1 MAELIITHRQRDYLL
16 KMPYQ
21 VIINGRLAGVMRTP
35 QARLRLPAGYYTVTI
50 RTGSFVPFGKKGKTI
65 DMTLSATET
74 IMVSDEGY
82 NCLDFKDKE
91 RWWDIVFGID
101 LAAWF
106 VALFLAIPHPWNIV
120 YHVLSDGFFVAWLV
134 RLFFVRK
141 RYYALSAYTTG
152 VPPEEVKPRKSRLE
166 RYMEEHRDEIMARQQ
181 QLYARQQERALNRQ
195 RRRYKWQQ
203 WKEKHLKRKQ

>member
-1 MAELIITHRQRDYLL
+1 MAELIITHRQKDYLL

-21 VIINGRLAGVMRTP
+21 VIINGRLAGLMRTP
-35 QARLRLPAGYYTVTI
+35 QARLRLPAGYYTITI
-50 RTGSFVPFGKKGKTI
+50 RTGSYIPIGKKGKTI

-74 IMVSDEGY
+74 IMVSDEGW

-101 LAAWF
+101 LAVWF
-106 VALFLAIPHPWNIV
+106 VALFLTIPHPWNIV

-141 RYYALSAYTTG
+141 RYYALSSYTTAT
-152 VPPEEVKPRKSRLE
+152 PPEEIKPRKSRLE

-181 QLYARQQERALNRQ
+181 QLYVRQQERALNRQ
-195 RRRYKWQQ
+195 RRQYKWQQ
-203 WKEKHLKRKQ
+203 WKEKYLKRKK

>member
-82 NCLDFKDKE
+82 NCLDFKDKG

-101 LAAWF
+101 LAVWF
-106 VALFLAIPHPWNIV
+106 VALFLTIPHPWNIV

-166 RYMEEHRDEIMARQQ
+166 RYMEEHRDEIMAHQQ
-181 QLYARQQERALNRQ
+181 QLYARQQEHALNRQ
-195 RRRYKWQQ
+195 RRLYKMQQ
-203 WKEKHLKRKQ
+203 WKEKHLKHKK

>member
-50 RTGSFVPFGKKGKTI
+50 RTGNYIPVGKKGKTI

-82 NCLDFKDKE
+82 NCLDFKDKG

-101 LAAWF
+101 LAVWL
-106 VALFLAIPHPWNIV
+106 VALFLTIPHPWNIV
-120 YHVLSDGFFVAWLV
+120 YHVLSDGFFVAWLI

-152 VPPEEVKPRKSRLE
+152 VPPEEIKPRKSRLE
-166 RYMEEHRDEIMARQQ
+166 RYMEEHREEIQAREQ

-195 RRRYKWQQ
+195 RRLYKMQQ
-203 WKEKHLKRKQ
+203 WKEKHLKRKK

>member
-50 RTGSFVPFGKKGKTI
+50 RTGNYIPVGKKGKTI

-82 NCLDFKDKE
+82 NCLDFKDKG

-101 LAAWF
+101 LAVWL
-106 VALFLAIPHPWNIV
+106 VALFLTIPHPWNIV
-120 YHVLSDGFFVAWLV
+120 YHVLSDGFFVAWLI

-152 VPPEEVKPRKSRLE
+152 VPPEEIKPRKSRLE
-166 RYMEEHRDEIMARQQ
+166 RYMEEHREEIQAREQ

-195 RRRYKWQQ
+195 RRLYKIQQ
-203 WKEKHLKRKQ
+203 WKEKHLKRKK

>member
-1 MAELIITHRQRDYLL
+1 MAELIITHRQKDYLL

-21 VIINGRLAGVMRTP
+21 VIINGRLVGVMRTP
-35 QARLRLPAGYYTVTI
+35 QARLRLPAGYYIITI
-50 RTGSFVPFGKKGKTI
+50 RTGSYVPVGKKGKTI
-65 DMTLSATET
+65 DMTFSTTEAVK
-74 IMVSDEGY
+74 ISDTGY

-101 LAAWF
+101 LAVWF
-106 VALFLAIPHPWNIV
+106 VALFLTIPHPWNIV
-120 YHVLSDGFFVAWLV
+120 YHVLSDGFFVAWLI

-166 RYMEEHRDEIMARQQ
+166 RYMEEHREEIQAREQ

-195 RRRYKWQQ
+195 RRLYKMQQ
-203 WKEKHLKRKQ
+203 WKEKHLKRKK